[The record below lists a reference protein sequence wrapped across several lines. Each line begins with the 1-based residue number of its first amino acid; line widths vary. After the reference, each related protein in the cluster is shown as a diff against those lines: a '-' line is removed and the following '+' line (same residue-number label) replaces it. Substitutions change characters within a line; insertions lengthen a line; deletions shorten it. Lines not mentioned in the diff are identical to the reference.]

1 MWTEIFFFVIDPDSD
16 LFFFKF
22 VFSLWLRINSAIHY
36 GRFWNFYTVIRIIR
50 VILVMVLVGLINC
63 LIEWKIVL
71 FLFHP
76 QEWRAVWRRWT
87 ASCTWW
93 AGASRPWSHA
103 TAPRSS
109 IRSLGRKSI
118 FKSSVHCTY
127 LCHSEA
133 EHQTFFVKELQA
145 QDVIFR
151 NWFEKFCDVRCV
163 LICTRI
169 N

>member
-1 MWTEIFFFVIDPDSD
+1 MKSVLFLFHPLEWRVFYFFFILNNECFISFSSFQKEQFFIYS
-16 LFFFKF
+16 LFILQNEEYFISVSSF
-22 VFSLWLRINSAIHY
+22 
-36 GRFWNFYTVIRIIR
+36 RFR
-50 VILVMVLVGLINC
+50 M
-63 LIEWKIVL
+63 KSVL

-76 QEWRAVWRRWT
+76 QEWRVVLRRWT
-87 ASCTWW
+87 VSCTWW
-93 AGASRPWSHA
+93 AGACRPWSHA
-103 TAPRSS
+103 TALRSS
-109 IRSLGRKSI
+109 ILSPGRKSS

-151 NWFEKFCDVRCV
+151 NWFEKFFDVCCV